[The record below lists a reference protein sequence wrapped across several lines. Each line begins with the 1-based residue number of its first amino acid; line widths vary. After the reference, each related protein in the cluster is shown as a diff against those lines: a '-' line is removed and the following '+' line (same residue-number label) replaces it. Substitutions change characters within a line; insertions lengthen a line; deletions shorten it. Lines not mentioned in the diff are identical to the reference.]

1 MKRRQLFTVAATTLL
16 TGLVG
21 LAGLAASM
29 SPGIAFA
36 QTDRPL
42 KILIGVPPGGS
53 LDAVARLLADKM
65 KDELKRPV
73 IVESKPGAGTRLAAE
88 LLKNAPPDGDTVM
101 IAPIV
106 VPVLAPLTFS
116 KLNYNPAVDFAPVV
130 HVANFHFG
138 LAVPAEAPYK
148 TLPEFIAWLKASPAK
163 ANFGMPAA
171 GSLPHFFGLMIG
183 REAGVDIVPVPFQG
197 GAPLLTA
204 LAGNQVASGIDVLG
218 EQLELAKAGKIR
230 ILASSG
236 AQRSKLAPDVP
247 TFKEIG
253 FANIQAQGWYAMYAP
268 ARTPAAALGAI
279 NAAAN
284 KAMASPD
291 VIERYAKLLLETGG
305 GSSGDLV
312 KLQEADSQRW
322 APIIKAS
329 GFKAD

>member
-1 MKRRQLFTVAATTLL
+1 MKRRHIAAF
-16 TGLVG
+16 
-21 LAGLAASM
+21 AMAAALAAQSTL
-29 SPGIAFA
+29 A
-36 QTDRPL
+36 QSDRPL

-53 LDAVARLLADKM
+53 LDAVARALADKM

-116 KLNYNPAVDFAPVV
+116 KLNYNPSTDFAPIV

-148 TLPEFIAWLKASPAK
+148 TLAEFLAWMKANPAK

-171 GSLPHFFGLMIG
+171 GSLPHFFGLMVG
-183 REAGVDIVPVPFQG
+183 KEAGVDIVPVPFQG

-236 AQRSKLAPDVP
+236 DKRSKLAPDVP
-247 TFKEIG
+247 TFKELG
-253 FANIQAQGWYAMYAP
+253 FANIQAQGWFAMYAP
-268 ARTPAAALGAI
+268 ARTPPALLAAI

-284 KAMASPD
+284 KAMGMPD
-291 VIERYAKLLLETGG
+291 VMERYSKLLLETGG
-305 GSSGDLV
+305 GSGADLQ
-312 KLQEADSQRW
+312 KLQEAETQRW

>member
-1 MKRRQLFTVAATTLL
+1 MKRRHIAAF
-16 TGLVG
+16 
-21 LAGLAASM
+21 AMAAALAAQSTL
-29 SPGIAFA
+29 A
-36 QTDRPL
+36 QSDRPL

-53 LDAVARLLADKM
+53 LDAVARALADKM

-116 KLNYNPAVDFAPVV
+116 KLNYNPSTDFAPIV

-148 TLPEFIAWLKASPAK
+148 TLAEFLAWMKANRAK

-171 GSLPHFFGLMIG
+171 GSLPHFFGLMVG
-183 REAGVDIVPVPFQG
+183 KEAGVDIVPVPFQG

-236 AQRSKLAPDVP
+236 DKRSKLAPDVP
-247 TFKEIG
+247 TFKELG
-253 FANIQAQGWYAMYAP
+253 FANIQAQGWFAMYAP
-268 ARTPAAALGAI
+268 ARTPPALLAAI

-284 KAMASPD
+284 KAMGMPD
-291 VIERYAKLLLETGG
+291 VMERYSKLLLETGG
-305 GSSGDLV
+305 GSGADLQ
-312 KLQEADSQRW
+312 KLQEAETQRW

>member
-1 MKRRQLFTVAATTLL
+1 MKRRVVLSTALAFSLAT
-16 TGLVG
+16 GS
-21 LAGLAASM
+21 AM
-29 SPGIAFA
+29 A
-36 QTDRPL
+36 QSDKPL

-116 KLNYNPAVDFAPVV
+116 KLNYNPTTDFSPVV

-138 LAVPAEAPYK
+138 LAVPIDAPYK
-148 TLPEFIAWLKASPAK
+148 TLAEFIAWMKANPAK

-171 GSLPHFFGLMIG
+171 GSLPHFFGLMVG
-183 REAGVDIVPVPFQG
+183 KEAGVDIVPVPFQG

-204 LAGNQVASGIDVLG
+204 LAGNQVAGGIDVLG

-236 AQRSKLAPDVP
+236 DKRSKLAPDVP
-247 TFKEIG
+247 TFKELG

-268 ARTPAAALGAI
+268 ARTPAPLLAAI

-284 KAMASPD
+284 NAMAMPD
-291 VIERYAKLLLETGG
+291 VAERYARLLLESGG
-305 GSSGDLV
+305 GSAADLQ
-312 KLQEADSQRW
+312 KLQESETQRW